1 MGKKENTDTPAGS
14 YGQMLLLDCK
24 GRRSGGDR
32 EVLPHKTCQQ
42 EVGSARL
49 EGMVTAKERNY
60 LLHI

>member
-14 YGQMLLLDCK
+14 YDQMLLLDCK